1 MLRQAP
7 PRSSTLRGGLR
18 QPRRRG
24 TMHSAGA
31 LGATCGAAIGLSAT
45 LAAIFSRLG
54 HQRAALA
61 QPTAFGP
68 RCTHVF
74 AALPISCTT
83 GARATALGK
92 GACDSTGLHFCRLPR
107 VRPSLAPLRAA
118 TRAHALP
125 RPSATC
131 PVVTWAARRP
141 LWKSLQQQTLLRG
154 QSLIGWQE

>member
-61 QPTAFGP
+61 QPISREANRLRRRMP
-68 RCTHVF
+68 VSSRKII
-74 AALPISCTT
+74 AAESPQIILRWWATIKGQEMMYFKLPTSTSHLTEDPNAGSVHSPC
-83 GARATALGK
+83 RAA
-92 GACDSTGLHFCRLPR
+92 CRLRSSIRLNP
-107 VRPSLAPLRAA
+107 AP
-118 TRAHALP
+118 
-125 RPSATC
+125 
-131 PVVTWAARRP
+131 
-141 LWKSLQQQTLLRG
+141 
-154 QSLIGWQE
+154 